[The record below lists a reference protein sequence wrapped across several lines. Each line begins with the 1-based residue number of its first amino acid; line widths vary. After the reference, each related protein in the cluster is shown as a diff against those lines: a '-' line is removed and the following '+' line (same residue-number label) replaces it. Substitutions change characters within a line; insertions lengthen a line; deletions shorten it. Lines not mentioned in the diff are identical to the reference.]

1 MTDPR
6 DLPGAVRLSEAEVQQ
21 VIERALKIDAVRQH
35 ETTVADLQRVAEELG
50 LSPTS
55 ITLAVEQLRAEAAV
69 ASRAPVSL
77 TWKEQVQDGLP
88 TVVMGV
94 MAFWLG
100 VAIGGKREDINF
112 YLWVISILAA
122 VAYRSHGK
130 ERRYFR
136 DLAMVWAGFGLG
148 WFLSGGTPSDG
159 DTLFHL
165 TVPGAT
171 AAVLGWIVLKA
182 RWPWR
187 KRAVTTETP

>member
-1 MTDPR
+1 MTEGPT
-6 DLPGAVRLSEAEVQQ
+6 RLSEAEVQL
-21 VIERALKIDAVRQH
+21 VIERALKLDAIRER

-55 ITLAVEQLRAEAAV
+55 ITLAVGQLRAEALAAANAPQPV
-69 ASRAPVSL
+69 TWQQQASAL
-77 TWKEQVQDGLP
+77 LP
-88 TVVMGV
+88 SVILGIAAG
-94 MAFWLG
+94 AFG

-112 YLWVISILAA
+112 YLWLISVFA
-122 VAYRSHGK
+122 VVVYRSHGK

-148 WFLSGGTPSDG
+148 WFFAGGTPSDS

-165 TVPGAT
+165 IVPGST
-171 AAVLGWIVLKA
+171 AAVVGWFLLKA

-187 KRAVTTETP
+187 KRVVTEETP